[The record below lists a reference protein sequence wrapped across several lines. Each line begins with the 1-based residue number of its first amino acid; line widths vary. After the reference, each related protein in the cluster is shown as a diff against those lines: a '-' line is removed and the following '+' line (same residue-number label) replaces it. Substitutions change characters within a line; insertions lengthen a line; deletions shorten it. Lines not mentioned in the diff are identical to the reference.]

1 MTLFKHII
9 PESPIGEITIIW
21 KDEPEFIIE
30 EIFISTPS
38 EKSSTK
44 AFEKYE
50 QNGILEDKKSTKLDK
65 FLDELDNY
73 LNEREYTFSLNYK
86 PFNFQQGLLGF
97 NAFFQTSISS
107 KGSI

>member
-1 MTLFKHII
+1 MTLFKHIT

-44 AFEKYE
+44 ASEKYE
-50 QNGILEDKKSTKLDK
+50 QNGILEDKRFSELDK
-65 FLDELDNY
+65 FLEELDNY
-73 LNEREYTFSLNYK
+73 LNEKDYTFSLKYLN
-86 PFNFQQGLLGF
+86 LD
-97 NAFFQTSISS
+97 
-107 KGSI
+107 